1 MSTTTENPAPAEN
14 LLLTLG
20 YPPDPGMREIR
31 GCIRDLDLDGVLAW
45 LDRTFEPD
53 SKSIDMTVW
62 NGDILLAVVR
72 DRGSKRT
79 VLRLDREG

>member
-1 MSTTTENPAPAEN
+1 MNLMTETAAPAGG

-45 LDRTFEPD
+45 LDRTFEP
-53 SKSIDMTVW
+53 
-62 NGDILLAVVR
+62 NGDAIDCSIWDGNLILAVVR